1 MSQIGMKALKVLGGA
16 ERPND
21 TTAQLSEAW
30 LNKIKKINEVADNME
45 SSNGVVKAKKLTPVK
60 KQQAQPKAAPIVE
73 QKERQVPIS
82 EILAKTKASKIG
94 LSSKPV
100 SPDDIMALLSG
111 NRPQAQVPVVEN
123 RKIETQYQE
132 FIKEAKQYQKEDNII
147 DDNYQQSPILNEN
160 VDIRQMVT
168 EEVTR
173 ILFKEIFSKNR
184 LKAMMESVFQDVI
197 KEKAKEILFETLQ
210 KRKAQGN

>member
-16 ERPND
+16 ESPND

-45 SSNGVVKAKKLTPVK
+45 SSNGVVKVKKLTPPK
-60 KQQAQPKAAPIVE
+60 KQQTQKPAPVME
-73 QKERQVPIS
+73 QRERQVPIS
-82 EILAKTKASKIG
+82 EILAKTKTEKIG
-94 LSSKPV
+94 LNKRQV
-100 SPDDIMALLSG
+100 SPDEIMSLLSG
-111 NRPQAQVPVVEN
+111 NRPQPQIPVVEN

-132 FIKEAKQYQKEDNII
+132 FINEAKQYQKEDNII
-147 DDNYQQSPILNEN
+147 DNNDPHSSS
-160 VDIRQMVT
+160 DIRQMVN

-184 LKAMMESVFQDVI
+184 LKTLMESVFQDVI
-197 KEKAKEILFETLQ
+197 KEKAKEILFETL
-210 KRKAQGN
+210 KRRKAQGL

>member
-16 ERPND
+16 ESPND

-45 SSNGVVKAKKLTPVK
+45 SSNGVVKVKKLTPPK
-60 KQQAQPKAAPIVE
+60 KQQTQKPAPVME
-73 QKERQVPIS
+73 QRERQVPIS
-82 EILAKTKASKIG
+82 EILAKTKTEKIG
-94 LSSKPV
+94 LNKRQV
-100 SPDDIMALLSG
+100 SPDEIMSLLSG
-111 NRPQAQVPVVEN
+111 NRPQPQIPVVEN

-132 FIKEAKQYQKEDNII
+132 FINEAKQYQKEDNII
-147 DDNYQQSPILNEN
+147 DNNEPHSSS
-160 VDIRQMVT
+160 DIRQMVN

-184 LKAMMESVFQDVI
+184 LKTLMESVFQDVI
-197 KEKAKEILFETLQ
+197 KEKAKEILFETL
-210 KRKAQGN
+210 KRRKAQGL